1 MNKEALF
8 CDGTTEYVIP
18 IEPECNS
25 TVTLRFRTAKDDSVR
40 VRLMTKVG
48 GYDMEKECSRGAFD
62 YYKIDW
68 RLNEEPFSYCFE
80 IQEGDEVCYYNRCGI
95 AGEIVPFY
103 EFRIVPG
110 FSTPDWAKGAVMYQ
124 IYIDRFCNGD
134 SSNDVE
140 TNEYFS

>member
-48 GYDMEKECSRGAFD
+48 GYDMEKECSRGLLTII
-62 YYKIDW
+62 K
-68 RLNEEPFSYCFE
+68 LT
-80 IQEGDEVCYYNRCGI
+80 GD
-95 AGEIVPFY
+95 
-103 EFRIVPG
+103 
-110 FSTPDWAKGAVMYQ
+110 
-124 IYIDRFCNGD
+124 
-134 SSNDVE
+134 
-140 TNEYFS
+140 

>member
-25 TVTLRFRTAKDDSVR
+25 TVTLRFRTAQDDSVR

-80 IQEGDEVCYYNRCGI
+80 IQEGDEICYYNRCGI

-110 FSTPDWAKGAVMYQ
+110 FSTPDWAKGAVMYLSL
-124 IYIDRFCNGD
+124 IHI
-134 SSNDVE
+134 
-140 TNEYFS
+140 

>member
-48 GYDMEKECSRGAFD
+48 GYDMEKS
-62 YYKIDW
+62 
-68 RLNEEPFSYCFE
+68 
-80 IQEGDEVCYYNRCGI
+80 
-95 AGEIVPFY
+95 
-103 EFRIVPG
+103 VPG
-110 FSTPDWAKGAVMYQ
+110 ELLTIIKLT
-124 IYIDRFCNGD
+124 GD
-134 SSNDVE
+134 
-140 TNEYFS
+140 